1 MGGRNKRHRAGGS
14 AHAASTAAAA
24 TAAARARAAAEAG
37 AAAAAAEA
45 PGGRAAPRPVPA
57 CKEPRVKQGEG
68 QRGWGWVTR
77 CGLHGG
83 ASSTATGL
91 EAPFHTH
98 RTETSNCVLAK
109 GGSQHRAG
117 CCEELNRFSD
127 GK

>member
-68 QRGWGWVTR
+68 QRGWGWVRR

-91 EAPFHTH
+91 EASGLLGSFSHTSY
-98 RTETSNCVLAK
+98 RNQQLCARK
-109 GGSQHRAG
+109 GRQPASGW
-117 CCEELNRFSD
+117 LL
-127 GK
+127 